1 MKNLGKNLLVAILL
15 FGTMGVEANTIKKDS
30 EIKPSVTVLKYL
42 NVKEGNKVIIKDNYG
57 VVLYN
62 EAIQTDGQY
71 IKGFDLSTLPKGD
84 YSFELDKGLEIQ
96 IKPFKVTEGK
106 VEFVNDENHTIY
118 KPVIRKKNGLVF
130 VSQLTFEEEVEIEI
144 LNNSNNVLYSELVDT
159 DIELRKIFDFSELPI
174 NDYKVVIKSKN
185 RRFINRITL

>member
-30 EIKPSVTVLKYL
+30 GIKPSVTVLKYL

-62 EAIQTDGQY
+62 EAIQADGQY

-84 YSFELDKGLEIQ
+84 YSFELDKDLEIQ

>member
-84 YSFELDKGLEIQ
+84 YSFVLDKGLEIQ

>member
-1 MKNLGKNLLVAILL
+1 MKNLGKNLLIAILV
-15 FGTMGVEANTIKKDS
+15 FGTLSMEANTIIEDS
-30 EIKPSVTVLKYL
+30 GIKPSVTVLKYL
-42 NVKEGNKVIIKDNYG
+42 NVKEGYKVIIKDNFG

-71 IKGFDLSTLPKGD
+71 VKGFDLSTLPKGD

-96 IKPFKVTEGK
+96 IKPFKVTDGK
-106 VEFVNDENHTIY
+106 VEFIKDENHTIY

-130 VSQLTFEEEVEIEI
+130 VSQLTFNEKVEIEI
-144 LNNSNNVLYSELVDT
+144 FNNSNNVLYSELVDT
-159 DIELRKIFDFSELPI
+159 DTELRKIFDFSDLPA
-174 NDYKVVIKSKN
+174 NDYKVVIKTKN